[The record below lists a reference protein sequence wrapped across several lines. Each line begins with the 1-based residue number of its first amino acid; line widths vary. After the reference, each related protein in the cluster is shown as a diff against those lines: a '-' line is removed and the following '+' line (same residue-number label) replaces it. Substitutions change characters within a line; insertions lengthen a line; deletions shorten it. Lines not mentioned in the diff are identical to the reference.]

1 MCGAH
6 SAALTEH
13 GTAIPNLTRM
23 TRFRSALLALALA
36 TAAAGLGSH
45 VAQAQSRAG
54 LVRLPFPAYDGTLT
68 PYTFEAGYPLMTLVY
83 DTLLWR
89 DADGVARPWL
99 ARSVRRSR
107 GGRRVTLRLRRG
119 VRWHDGR
126 PLTAA
131 DVAFTF
137 GFVARRFH
145 PRFTP
150 QLDNVERVTVAG
162 PSRVAIDLR
171 RPSLGFDDQP
181 LADLPILPRHLW
193 QGVAG
198 GRSAPPGPAVGSG
211 PYRLTAA
218 DPRRG
223 YRFTANRDYFEG
235 RPRVDL
241 IRVPIIRE
249 EERTYSA
256 LRRRRVDMLPLS
268 LPEDPARQLGGSSG
282 INVQRGPSY
291 SGTALLLN
299 VRRAPLDNPGVRRTI
314 ARALELDRVARNVGP
329 GAPADRGFI
338 HPSSPW
344 APSTALH
351 RFDLPAA
358 RRTLARLDLPAIRIL
373 APNNDPSRVE
383 GGRQVALA
391 LRRAGASA
399 TLVEV
404 SRASLGR
411 AIGEDGS
418 RADFEAAIVSTPPLA
433 SYDPD
438 FLARMF
444 GSDPGSA
451 PLNYSG
457 YRSRAFAALADRV
470 AAAPNRGARR
480 RAVAAELRLLAR
492 DVPAIPLFF
501 SEGTFAFRPAI
512 HNGWVFVKGAG
523 ILDKRSFLAGQP
535 RGSSPGGGAARA
547 GEDDSEEESGS
558 VLDVLQILSFVA
570 LAIVLVLAAVAL
582 LSRRSASRS

>member
-1 MCGAH
+1 MR
-6 SAALTEH
+6 
-13 GTAIPNLTRM
+13 P
-23 TRFRSALLALALA
+23 FRSALAAFVL
-36 TAAAGLGSH
+36 AAAGATGLASP
-45 VAQAQSRAG
+45 AAEAQSRAP

-89 DADGVARPWL
+89 DEGGVPRPWL

-107 GGRRVTLRLRRG
+107 GGRRVTIRLRRG

-150 QLDNVERVTVAG
+150 QLGNVEQVATAGSLTVVIA
-162 PSRVAIDLR
+162 LR

-193 QGVAG
+193 QELRR
-198 GRSAPPGPAVGSG
+198 GRTAPPGPAIGSG
-211 PYRLTAA
+211 PYRLVGAGSRA
-218 DPRRG
+218 G
-223 YRFTANRDYFEG
+223 YRFRANRAYFRG
-235 RPRVDL
+235 RPRVDR
-241 IRVPIIRE
+241 IRVPIVRE
-249 EERTYSA
+249 EQRTYSA

-268 LPEDPARQLGGSSG
+268 LPERPARELGGSSE

-291 SGTALLLN
+291 TGTALVLN
-299 VRRAPLDNPGVRRTI
+299 LRRAPFDRPGARRTI
-314 ARALELDRVARNVGP
+314 ARALDLERIVDNVGP
-329 GAPADRGFI
+329 GVPADRGYV
-338 HPSSPW
+338 HPSSDW
-344 APSTALH
+344 APAANLH
-351 RFDLPAA
+351 RFDLGAA
-358 RRTLARLDLPAIRIL
+358 RRALERLDLPAIRIL

-391 LRRAGASA
+391 LRRAGANA

-404 SRASLGR
+404 SRESLGR

-418 RADFEAAIVSTPPLA
+418 SPDFEAAIVSTPPLA

-438 FLARMF
+438 FLARVF
-444 GSDPGSA
+444 GPDPGTA

-523 ILDKRSFLAGQP
+523 ILDKRSFLAGQAP
-535 RGSSPGGGAARA
+535 APSR
-547 GEDDSEEESGS
+547 SGS
-558 VLDVLQILSFVA
+558 PAEDVEADSDDGGSLLDVLRIASL
-570 LAIVLVLAAVAL
+570 IVLVIVLALAGAAL
-582 LSRRSASRS
+582 LSRRKTGSG